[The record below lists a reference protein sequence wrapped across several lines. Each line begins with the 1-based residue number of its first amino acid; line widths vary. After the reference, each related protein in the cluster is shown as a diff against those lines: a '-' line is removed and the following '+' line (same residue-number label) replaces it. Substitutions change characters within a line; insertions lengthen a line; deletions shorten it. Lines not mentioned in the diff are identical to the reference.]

1 MYKFKIIIVE
11 YITITFQMQ
20 KTDQKYYISF
30 NKESFEIAINNRC
43 SVHILGNP
51 KDFIRELKD
60 SNRIVKGFMDTKIT
74 NMQTG
79 TLLWK

>member
-1 MYKFKIIIVE
+1 
-11 YITITFQMQ
+11 
-20 KTDQKYYISF
+20 
-30 NKESFEIAINNRC
+30 
-43 SVHILGNP
+43 VHILGNP